1 MKVANYIECSNFI
14 KSKLVLK
21 LLVTASLKLVSLAA
35 VQTARLGKLGS
46 RISESENYQ
55 I

>member
-1 MKVANYIECSNFI
+1 MKVANYIKYSNFI
-14 KSKLVLK
+14 RLKLDLK
-21 LLVTASLKLVSLAA
+21 LLLTYCSELVSLAA
-35 VQTARLGKLGS
+35 AQTTRLGKLGS